1 MLSAPDSIAWLL
13 NVRGADVA
21 NSPLPHSFAVV
32 HSGGDVD
39 WFVDRRKLLPE
50 VPAHL
55 GNAVHVQAPET
66 MADVIDGLADAGKA
80 VLIDEVATPVWMVD
94 RLTEGGAELIR
105 GADPCAL
112 PKACKNAVELD
123 GIRAAHRRDG
133 AALTRFLAWLA
144 AAPPGSI
151 TELDAVDR
159 LAAQCAQTAST
170 IEARAST
177 PSLAPAPTALSSTT
191 ERRKRAIARWSPA
204 PSTSSIRAGSTWTA
218 PPT

>member
-1 MLSAPDSIAWLL
+1 M
-13 NVRGADVA
+13 
-21 NSPLPHSFAVV
+21 
-32 HSGGDVD
+32 
-39 WFVDRRKLLPE
+39 DRRKLLPE

-66 MADVIDGLADAGKA
+66 MADVLDALAGAGKA
-80 VLIDEVATPVWMVD
+80 VLIDEAATPVWMVD
-94 RLTEGGAELIR
+94 RLTDGGAEVIR

-144 AAPPGSI
+144 ASPPGSI

-159 LAAQCAQTAST
+159 LAAMRVGGEHYRGPSFDT
-170 IEARAST
+170 ISGA
-177 PSLAPAPTALSSTT
+177 APTAPSSTT
-191 ERRKRAIARWSPA
+191 
-204 PSTSSIRAGSTWTA
+204 G
-218 PPT
+218 